1 MSLVFCIISI
11 LQEFPYFASAIS
23 LDFAGFFRF
32 FPLLFTHAC
41 PATEFCRC
49 FAFQIGKIC
58 CHNCIVRNFQFRKF
72 LPVYSNIFPRFS
84 QLRNCFSTKS
94 SVPGCV
100 LRISRFSIS
109 TPQKPPATPA
119 DKTLPA
125 SPAHPPATRGFHR
138 NALPLSRSN
147 APNPRS
153 APPAM
158 HTPAPSPGFC
168 SEPQPKYLSQY
179 LQLTKHLPGSPRLPA
194 AFPVFSPAATLP

>member
-58 CHNCIVRNFQFRKF
+58 CRNCIVRNFQFRKF

-94 SVPGCV
+94 SVSGCV
-100 LRISRFSIS
+100 LRISRNHFPFRLACPHQSFNRFFCQNVS
-109 TPQKPPATPA
+109 FQLGPFPLHRSRQQRPQAELFPLHQLILQQPAVFI
-119 DKTLPA
+119 
-125 SPAHPPATRGFHR
+125 RMF
-138 NALPLSRSN
+138 
-147 APNPRS
+147 
-153 APPAM
+153 
-158 HTPAPSPGFC
+158 
-168 SEPQPKYLSQY
+168 YLS
-179 LQLTKHLPGSPRLPA
+179 
-194 AFPVFSPAATLP
+194 